1 MSMDRK
7 TRLAV
12 ELYKLGVSKDG
23 VVELLSQFS
32 EDEIEQQL
40 IYLPYRK
47 AKRQEAFI
55 VEAIRKS
62 YSPPNEYF
70 YAQTKADL
78 APAFDAVDQG
88 SQRALRQGDSE
99 PQRYGTENSPDLDSQ
114 DFGVATTGPS
124 DGLELPNFDGTIR

>member
-62 YSPPNEYF
+62 YSPPKEYF

-88 SQRALRQGDSE
+88 SQRALRQSDSE
-99 PQRYGTENSPDLDSQ
+99 PQGYGTADSPHPHPADL
-114 DFGVATTGPS
+114 GVASRQP
-124 DGLELPNFDGTIR
+124 DDHADLPNFDGTVR

>member
-1 MSMDRK
+1 MSLDRK

-23 VVELLSQFS
+23 VVELFSQYS

-55 VEAIRKS
+55 VDAIRKS
-62 YSPPNEYF
+62 YSPPKEYF
-70 YAQTKADL
+70 YAQAKADL
-78 APAFDAVDQG
+78 AAAFDAVDQG
-88 SQRALRQGDSE
+88 SQRALRQGD
-99 PQRYGTENSPDLDSQ
+99 PQPQGHGAPDSPDSDPANL
-114 DFGVATTGPS
+114 GVASGQP
-124 DGLELPNFDGTIR
+124 DDHADLPNFDGQVR